1 MEADL
6 VVNFRE
12 ARRARV
18 LRAEEGRRPVSGA
31 RRLAVW
37 LVGEEALE
45 VAPESYL

>member
-6 VVNFRE
+6 VVNLRA

-18 LRAEEGRRPVSGA
+18 LRAEEGRQPVSGA

-37 LVGEEALE
+37 LVGEDALE
-45 VAPESYL
+45 VAPGS